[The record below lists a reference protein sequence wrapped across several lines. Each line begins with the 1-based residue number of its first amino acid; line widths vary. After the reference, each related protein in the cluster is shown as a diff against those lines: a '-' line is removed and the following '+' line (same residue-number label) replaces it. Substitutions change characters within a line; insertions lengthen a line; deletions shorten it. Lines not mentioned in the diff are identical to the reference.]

1 MLDRLKEEYDKD
13 PVKIIIVSSFAVMAA
28 AKLLD
33 ALSSTQSRA
42 AYARKFG

>member
-1 MLDRLKEEYDKD
+1 MLDRLKRAYDED
-13 PVKIIIVSSFAVMAA
+13 PVKVIIVGSFAAMAA
-28 AKLLD
+28 AKLID